1 MLFVA
6 DGVGVG
12 DGHDS
17 TRHDTDELRGN
28 GVNGGDRGGGGGGG
42 EFRTL
47 VAEESVPPN
56 PALVLTA
63 AAEAVLDSFSFFFFQ
78 GLRLRRFLISPF
90 TGRDLDLDLARSPPP
105 LELDAGLSLVV
116 LVPLD
121 SS

>member
-1 MLFVA
+1 VRGEPVGNSSGSVVVYDGVCDESDEWLNCSDGGREFGLMLFVA

-47 VAEESVPPN
+47 SIQKN
-56 PALVLTA
+56 KCALLKTQKRVTI
-63 AAEAVLDSFSFFFFQ
+63 D
-78 GLRLRRFLISPF
+78 G
-90 TGRDLDLDLARSPPP
+90 
-105 LELDAGLSLVV
+105 
-116 LVPLD
+116 
-121 SS
+121 